1 MYKYV
6 HWDRF
11 RSMRGS
17 EDRKGDTFEELLENL
32 KSTVADATKEI
43 SLDREVPAMESRL
56 AHLLEANNAWSER
69 WKPQTLNRKLRSEL
83 TGVNKKIEEHSRK
96 LSQGV
101 GNAIYADEITIW
113 SASGQLG
120 TLEQNLEQA
129 LDTTERFLKNTR
141 VKLSSSKSE
150 LLLCKHGP
158 RKGQPLRSLLVH
170 LHSRE
175 GRSVRRCNIIKV
187 FGIVSGAYSG
197 DNVGALKR
205 TEKSVLNFTRV
216 ISRLASRRDGLKE
229 DNLMK
234 AFHAFLISCVT
245 YAAPSLHWKKTEVN
259 KIDTL
264 IRTGLKR
271 PATSLKRNASPLC

>member
-96 LSQGV
+96 LS
-101 GNAIYADEITIW
+101 A
-113 SASGQLG
+113 
-120 TLEQNLEQA
+120 
-129 LDTTERFLKNTR
+129 
-141 VKLSSSKSE
+141 
-150 LLLCKHGP
+150 
-158 RKGQPLRSLLVH
+158 
-170 LHSRE
+170 
-175 GRSVRRCNIIKV
+175 
-187 FGIVSGAYSG
+187 
-197 DNVGALKR
+197 
-205 TEKSVLNFTRV
+205 
-216 ISRLASRRDGLKE
+216 
-229 DNLMK
+229 
-234 AFHAFLISCVT
+234 
-245 YAAPSLHWKKTEVN
+245 
-259 KIDTL
+259 
-264 IRTGLKR
+264 
-271 PATSLKRNASPLC
+271 